1 MMLLTFLL
9 LSHTAASTPPSTSS
23 SNSLPNILNNLDNGS
38 DFNGVAGVLVESR
51 TGFWLVPSSLQLS
64 TSDFDGNDYQDD
76 EYEYK
81 EDLDEGVDSGGLD
94 PEVGGKKFS
103 FSPSSRNATVAKVI
117 SRVHKMQ

>member
-1 MMLLTFLL
+1 M
-9 LSHTAASTPPSTSS
+9 
-23 SNSLPNILNNLDNGS
+23 DDGS
-38 DFNGVAGVLVESR
+38 DLNGVAGVMVASP
-51 TGFWLVPSSLQLS
+51 TGLWLGASSLQLV

-103 FSPSSRNATVAKVI
+103 FSPSCRSATVAKVI
-117 SRVHKMQ
+117 SKVHKMQ

>member
-1 MMLLTFLL
+1 MLLPFLL
-9 LSHTAASTPPSTSS
+9 LSHTAASTSPSTSS
-23 SNSLPNILNNLDNGS
+23 SNSLLNNLDDGS
-38 DFNGVAGVLVESR
+38 DFNGVAGMLVKSS
-51 TGFWLVPSSLQLS
+51 TGLWLVPSSLQLS

-81 EDLDEGVDSGGLD
+81 EELEEGVDSGGLD

-103 FSPSSRNATVAKVI
+103 FSPYFRSATVAKVI